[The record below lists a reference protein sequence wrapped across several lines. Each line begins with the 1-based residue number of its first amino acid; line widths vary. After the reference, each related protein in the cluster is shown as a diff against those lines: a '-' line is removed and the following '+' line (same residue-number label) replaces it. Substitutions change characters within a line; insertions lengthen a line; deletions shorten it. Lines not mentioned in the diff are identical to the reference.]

1 MMNRFFIKHKLTL
14 QDITRLSDS
23 DSEFVINK
31 LHLKEENFI
40 EVETYEAIFLAVISD
55 ISNKSVEVE
64 VLEQISEK
72 EIKDSVDLTII
83 QSLVSKDKLHF
94 LIEKSVEIGIDMI
107 IPIESQYS
115 LVKSS
120 KAIKEYGLWKKI
132 VSDAVE
138 QSRNVKPTII
148 EKPIK
153 LQDLSVSKN
162 DNLLCLTTE
171 NVDTVP
177 LKQYLSNSEIKKPFV
192 IAIGP
197 EKGWSS
203 RDIDI
208 FKEKGF
214 KFVKLSGNILRTET
228 SSLVIGSIVKY
239 LKGEI

>member
-1 MMNRFFIKHKLTL
+1 MNRFFIKHKLTP
-14 QDITRLSDS
+14 QDITHLSDS

-55 ISNKSVEVE
+55 ISNNSVEIE
-64 VLEQISEK
+64 VLEKISEK
-72 EIKDSVDLTII
+72 EIKDCVDLTII
-83 QSLVSKDKLHF
+83 QSLAGKDKFRF

-107 IPIESQYS
+107 IPVESQYS
-115 LVKSS
+115 LVNRN

-138 QSRNVKPTII
+138 QSRNIKPTII

-153 LQDLSVSKN
+153 LQDLTVDKN
-162 DNLLCLTTE
+162 QNLLCLTTE
-171 NVDTVP
+171 NVGDILS
-177 LKQYLSNSEIKKPFV
+177 LKQYLSNSDIKKPFV

-203 RDIDI
+203 KDIGI

-214 KFVKLSGNILRTET
+214 KFAKLSGNILRTET
-228 SSLVIGSIVKY
+228 SGLVVGSIVKY
-239 LKGEI
+239 LKGDL

>member
-1 MMNRFFIKHKLTL
+1 MNRFFIKHKLTV
-14 QDITRLSDS
+14 QDVTHLSDS

-40 EVETYEAIFLAVISD
+40 EVETYEAVYLAVISD
-55 ISNKSVEVE
+55 IAKNCVEVE
-64 VLEQISEK
+64 VIEQISQK
-72 EIKDSVDLTII
+72 EIKDNVDITII
-83 QSLVSKDKLHF
+83 QSLIGKDKFNF

-107 IPIESQYS
+107 IPVESQYS
-115 LVKSS
+115 LVKRS

-138 QSRNVKPTII
+138 QSRNIKHTII
-148 EKPIK
+148 EKPTR
-153 LQDLSVSKN
+153 LQDITVDKN
-162 DNLLCLTTE
+162 QNLLCLTTE
-171 NVDTVP
+171 NVDTVS
-177 LKQYLSNSEIKKPFV
+177 LKQYISNSEIKKPFV

-203 RDIDI
+203 KDIDI

-214 KFVKLSGNILRTET
+214 KFVRLSGNILRTET
-228 SSLVIGSIVKY
+228 GALVIGSILKY